1 MILSN
6 NIIGH
11 GSATSA
17 VLMVDLDNEL
27 VITQSRRNG
36 GKYFDEYLTKLLLM
50 IEENMM
56 AK

>member
-1 MILSN
+1 MILSR

-17 VLMVDLDNEL
+17 VLMADMDNEL

-50 IEENMM
+50 IEENLLPD
-56 AK
+56 